1 MTPGRQALLSL
12 VAVAAALAGAVAAVD
27 AIGKSSRIAGPA
39 HPVRAGVPVI
49 TVDSADEA
57 FRLWKSRGLHGRI
70 VVSLSSRLYFV
81 EPEVELSSLFAEAG
95 RVVDPAEVA
104 ERSLGPM
111 NFLWMALERGVA
123 RELRHVLP
131 ERAFAEKAAF
141 VVGDPLVEAGN
152 DTIRAPYLGSPR
164 LLTTLGGL
172 GVPSEPVL
180 LFVSASFFADRNA
193 ADVARRLASSG
204 LRADLVV
211 LCRSL
216 DDPEVTPLARA
227 RLEQLAVLVGAVAP

>member
-27 AIGKSSRIAGPA
+27 TLGKSRRIAGPA
-39 HPVRAGVPVI
+39 HPLRAGVPVI
-49 TVDSADEA
+49 TIDSAEEA
-57 FRLWKSRGLHGRI
+57 FRLWKTRGLHGRI

-81 EPEVELSSLFAEAG
+81 EPEVELSALSAAAG
-95 RVVDPAEVA
+95 RIVDPAGVA
-104 ERSLGPM
+104 ERSLGPL

-131 ERAFAEKAAF
+131 DPVFAEKAASIL
-141 VVGDPLVEAGN
+141 GDPLVEAGH
-152 DTIRAPYLGSPR
+152 DAIRAPYLGSPR

-172 GVPSEPVL
+172 GAPPEPVL
-180 LFVSASFFADRNA
+180 LFVSASFFADRSA
-193 ADVARRLASSG
+193 ADVARRLASLG
-204 LRADLVV
+204 LRTDLVV

-216 DDPEVTPLARA
+216 DDPEVTPLEQA
-227 RLEQLAVLVGAVAP
+227 RLEQLAALLGAVAP

>member
-1 MTPGRQALLSL
+1 MTPGRQAILAL

-27 AIGKSSRIAGPA
+27 FIGKSSRIAGPG
-39 HPVRAGVPVI
+39 HPVRAGAPVV
-49 TVDSADEA
+49 TVASAEEA
-57 FRLWKSRGLHGRI
+57 FRLWKRRGLHGRI

-81 EPEVELSSLFAEAG
+81 EPEVELSSLFDEAG

-111 NFLWMALERGVA
+111 NFLWMALERGIA

-131 ERAFAEKAAF
+131 EPVFAEKAASIL
-141 VVGDPLVEAGN
+141 GDPLVEEGHDA
-152 DTIRAPYLGSPR
+152 IRAPYLGSPR

-172 GVPSEPVL
+172 GATSEPVL
-180 LFVSASFFADRNA
+180 LFVSASFFANRSA
-193 ADVARRLASSG
+193 PDVARRLESLG
-204 LRADLVV
+204 LRTDLVV

-216 DDPEVTPLARA
+216 DDPEVTPLQRA
-227 RLEQLAVLVGAVAP
+227 SLEQLAVLLGAAAQ